1 MSTPRDRRLH
11 VTYDEFGNI
20 VLTDAKTEPAS
31 RPQPHNPME
40 KALSALEASLSP
52 RPLPSTPK
60 PTVGMSWRE
69 CLTDT
74 DDHAWETERALPVTA
89 PKPDPTAYV
98 KEMLTT
104 LRDTTHLALAEGM
117 RQYTTSAKHA
127 APLVRDMSVS
137 GASGLQSIWN
147 FLTQPVWVP
156 GKNTSVKEY
165 SRGTLFLLDI
175 ARFGT
180 TFAFIFA
187 VLFVG
192 MNYQSFWQIASSNIT
207 KLVSGVSL
215 TADAQSDSAIHARKQ
230 GNLLSY
236 LPTVGPPDNRVVI
249 PKLGLNVP
257 LVHPPTDALLRQDWA
272 QVEADIQQALEKGV
286 VHYPGTARPGQ
297 AGNFF
302 VTGHS
307 SYYAWGE
314 GDFKYVFARLHEL
327 VPGDEYTVF
336 FGGDEHRYVVRS
348 KTEVLPSDV
357 TVLDQPADAR
367 MATLMTCTPIG
378 TTLRRLIV
386 RAEEVD
392 LVTGEPLRVGERSG
406 EALPQRPALEALP
419 I

>member
-1 MSTPRDRRLH
+1 MHTPKDRRLKA
-11 VTYDEFGNI
+11 VYDEFGNI
-20 VLTDAKTEPAS
+20 VLRAEEDSQKPISHVEQTGMNAI
-31 RPQPHNPME
+31 
-40 KALSALEASLSP
+40 
-52 RPLPSTPK
+52 RPLPLQLRAEPVASK
-60 PTVGMSWRE
+60 PTVGLLWEE
-69 CLTDT
+69 CIRDT
-74 DDHAWETERALPVTA
+74 EDTWEIDRNVLVTA

-98 KEMLTT
+98 KEMLGS
-104 LRDTTHLALAEGM
+104 LRDTTHSALAEGM
-117 RQYTTSAKHA
+117 RQYTESAAHA
-127 APLVRDMSVS
+127 APIVRDVR
-137 GASGLQSIWN
+137 ASGKRGVRLLWE
-147 FLTQPVWVP
+147 FLAQPVWVP
-156 GKNTSVKEY
+156 GKNKSVKEY
-165 SRGTLFLLDI
+165 SRGTLFVLDI

-192 MNYQSFWQIASSNIT
+192 MNYQSFWEIASSNIT
-207 KLVSGVSL
+207 KLVSGASL
-215 TADAQSDSAIHARKQ
+215 TTQASVFASHTRKE
-230 GNLLSY
+230 GDLISY
-236 LPTVGPPDNRVVI
+236 LPTVGPPDNRIVI

-257 LVHPPTDALLRQDWA
+257 LVQPSTAALLRQDWT
-272 QVEADIQQALEKGV
+272 QVEADIQKALEDGV

-307 SYYAWGE
+307 SYYAWGD
-314 GDFKYVFARLHEL
+314 GDYKTVFARLHEL
-327 VPGDEYTVF
+327 AVGDEYIVYY
-336 FGGDEHRYVVRS
+336 GGDEHRYIVRS

-392 LVTGEPLRVGERSG
+392 LVTGEPLRVGERTG
-406 EALPQRPALEALP
+406 ENLPERPALEALP